1 MRPSYMHS
9 VPTPGVVHGVYPQRQ
24 ASEANWLERAAA
36 NCGGLV
42 RRSLPRS
49 GYSEKRLLQRVN
61 RWSTEFQQLG
71 EGEISVRIARLRADL
86 QRHGFEELSVAQTFA
101 LIRELAGRTLGMR
114 HYDSQ
119 VIGGWLMLTGKV
131 VELETGAGK
140 TLTATLPACA
150 AALAGLPVHIIT
162 VNDYLVRRDAEW
174 MRPLYEALGISV
186 GTITEGMES
195 TLRQTAYRCAIT
207 YTTNK
212 QLVFD
217 YLRDRL
223 TLGNI
228 DSPLQMNL
236 ERLHG
241 EQSKVRQLLLRGLCF
256 AIVDEADSVLI
267 DESRTPL
274 IISKDVGA
282 PDQERIYQQALDI
295 AAQLEPHRHF
305 ALVARGR
312 TVELTPEGERCASE
326 LAAPLGGIW
335 RGHRRSV
342 HLVAQALS
350 ARHAYIRD
358 KHYLVKD
365 GTVQIIDEFTGRT
378 LADRSWEHGL
388 HQMIEVKEGCPVTGQ
403 KETLARL
410 SYQQFFRRYLHLAGM
425 TGTAREVAHELW
437 TVYRLQVATV
447 PTQWAKK
454 RMQLPTRIYRTEEQ
468 KWQAIVAR
476 IAELHRRER
485 PVLVGTRSV
494 AVSEHLSRLLL
505 ARKLPHRVLNAR
517 QDESEADIVRTA
529 GERGSILVA
538 TNMAGRGTDIK
549 LSPEVAHLGGLH
561 VIATE
566 IHEARRI
573 DRQLFGR
580 CARQADPGSYE
591 MLLSL
596 EDELV
601 GLYCPWV
608 WRPLHAGL
616 RGLRLRTG
624 AGLSWRLMRAAQRA
638 AEREHSRQR
647 YAMLKFDDQLKTLL
661 AFSGTGG

>member
-1 MRPSYMHS
+1 
-9 VPTPGVVHGVYPQRQ
+9 
-24 ASEANWLERAAA
+24 
-36 NCGGLV
+36 
-42 RRSLPRS
+42 
-49 GYSEKRLLQRVN
+49 
-61 RWSTEFQQLG
+61 
-71 EGEISVRIARLRADL
+71 
-86 QRHGFEELSVAQTFA
+86 
-101 LIRELAGRTLGMR
+101 
-114 HYDSQ
+114 
-119 VIGGWLMLTGKV
+119 
-131 VELETGAGK
+131 
-140 TLTATLPACA
+140 
-150 AALAGLPVHIIT
+150 
-162 VNDYLVRRDAEW
+162 
-174 MRPLYEALGISV
+174 V
-186 GTITEGMES
+186 GTITEGMEPA
-195 TLRQTAYRCAIT
+195 LRQTAYRCDIT

-223 TLGNI
+223 TLGNLT
-228 DSPLQMNL
+228 SALQMNL

-274 IISKDVGA
+274 IISKDMGGL
-282 PDQERIYQQALDI
+282 DEERIYQQALDI
-295 AAQLEPHRHF
+295 AAQLEPARHF
-305 ALVARGR
+305 VLIARQR
-312 TVELTPEGERCASE
+312 AVELTQEGERRVGE

-335 RGHRRSV
+335 RGHRRS
-342 HLVAQALS
+342 LDLASQALN
-350 ARHAYIRD
+350 AKHAYIRD

-365 GTVQIIDEFTGRT
+365 GKVQIIDEFTGRT

-403 KETLARL
+403 KETLARM

-437 TVYRLQVATV
+437 AVYRLQVANV

-454 RMQLPTRIYRTEEQ
+454 RVQFRTRIYRTEAQ

-494 AVSEHLSRLLL
+494 AVSEHLSRLLQETGL
-505 ARKLPHRVLNAR
+505 AHQVLNAR
-517 QDESEADIVRTA
+517 QDESEAEIVRTA
-529 GERGSILVA
+529 GERGRIVVA

-549 LSPEVAHLGGLH
+549 LSPGVALLGGLH

-580 CARQADPGSYE
+580 CARQGDPGSYE
-591 MLLSL
+591 MILSL
-596 EDELV
+596 EDELM
-601 GLYCPWV
+601 GLYCPLV
-608 WRPLHAGL
+608 WKPLHAGL
-616 RGLRLRTG
+616 RGMRLRAGT
-624 AGLSWRLMRAAQRA
+624 GLSWKLLRAAQRA

-647 YAMLKFDDQLKTLL
+647 YAMLKLDEQLKTML
-661 AFSGTGG
+661 AFSGAGD